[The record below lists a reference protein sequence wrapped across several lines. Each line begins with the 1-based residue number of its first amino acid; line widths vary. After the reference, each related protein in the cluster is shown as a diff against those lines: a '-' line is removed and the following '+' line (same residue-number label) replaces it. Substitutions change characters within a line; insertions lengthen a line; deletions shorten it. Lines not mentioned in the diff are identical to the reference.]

1 MKTAVWILAVAL
13 VAGQLAAQTNVPI
26 VNTVPAP
33 MAVPTPPQPYLSVPG
48 PIAPAPF
55 VPTPNIPYA
64 PITNARPFRPR
75 APILAPNSQE
85 ITTQFLQ
92 APPIPPTAAQ
102 IAATQ
107 TVVRVVEEPLPVMLV
122 TNRFLYVE
130 PNGNDE
136 EADGS
141 VAAPFRTI
149 QRAANTAEPGDT
161 VIVRPGVYEGFR
173 TRRGGTNG
181 CPITFQARGNVL
193 ILDSKNIPPDH
204 ILVRGTDWIVID
216 GFTLRQAK
224 RSGIGVIES
233 SDVVIKNN
241 VCATNQVWGI
251 FSGFAPRIQVLNNKA
266 FGCREQHGIYIS
278 NSRVPDDNPVIR
290 GNECFENAGSGI
302 QLNGDCNMGG
312 DGYINGALVEN
323 NIIHHNGIKGFSLAS
338 IQGSLIQNN
347 LLYNNGLLAGAGGIH
362 LSDEPGC
369 EKPSCDNI
377 VVNNTIAEP
386 SIAPI
391 RFSDGATRNFVFN
404 NIIFGR
410 RGIVDEA
417 GGNEIDTESNL
428 RSDMAMDFFANADA
442 FDFRL
447 RPGTPARDAGRL
459 QYLGKNAPT
468 NDITGFRRS
477 FTIPC
482 IGAYELTPFIPM
494 GSSR

>member
-173 TRRGGTNG
+173 TRRGGTN
-181 CPITFQARGNVL
+181 
-193 ILDSKNIPPDH
+193 
-204 ILVRGTDWIVID
+204 
-216 GFTLRQAK
+216 
-224 RSGIGVIES
+224 
-233 SDVVIKNN
+233 
-241 VCATNQVWGI
+241 
-251 FSGFAPRIQVLNNKA
+251 
-266 FGCREQHGIYIS
+266 
-278 NSRVPDDNPVIR
+278 
-290 GNECFENAGSGI
+290 
-302 QLNGDCNMGG
+302 
-312 DGYINGALVEN
+312 
-323 NIIHHNGIKGFSLAS
+323 
-338 IQGSLIQNN
+338 
-347 LLYNNGLLAGAGGIH
+347 
-362 LSDEPGC
+362 
-369 EKPSCDNI
+369 
-377 VVNNTIAEP
+377 
-386 SIAPI
+386 
-391 RFSDGATRNFVFN
+391 
-404 NIIFGR
+404 
-410 RGIVDEA
+410 
-417 GGNEIDTESNL
+417 
-428 RSDMAMDFFANADA
+428 
-442 FDFRL
+442 
-447 RPGTPARDAGRL
+447 
-459 QYLGKNAPT
+459 
-468 NDITGFRRS
+468 
-477 FTIPC
+477 
-482 IGAYELTPFIPM
+482 
-494 GSSR
+494 